1 MNNKVT
7 PLIDRYLAKVDK
19 SGGPEACW
27 PWTASLNKGYGQL
40 GAGPCL
46 PGVSRNSRRNI
57 ASHVFAYELEY
68 GAVTDGLCVLHRC
81 DNPPCCNPRHLFL
94 GTRADNMHDMDAKG
108 RRVTADRRGEAHG
121 YAKLTDG
128 IVRDIRALYAKGAIS
143 QTELGRLYGVTQA
156 QISSIVLRKSWS
168 HIT

>member
-7 PLIDRYLAKVDK
+7 PLLDRYLAKVDK
-19 SGGPEACW
+19 SGGPDACW
-27 PWTASLNKGYGQL
+27 PWTGSLNKGYGQI
-40 GAGPCL
+40 GAGPCP
-46 PGVSRNSRRNI
+46 PGVARNSRVPLK
-57 ASHVFAYELEY
+57 AHHVAYRLEH
-68 GAVTDGLCVLHRC
+68 GEVPAGSFVLHRC
-81 DNPPCCNPRHLFL
+81 DNPPCCNPAHLFL
-94 GTRADNMHDMDAKG
+94 GTQADNMHDMDGKG

-121 YAKLTDG
+121 YAKLNDE